1 MNSPFKITLF
11 AVSFVL
17 GTGLVSCQ
25 KDVLPTPVSP
35 EVTNTNA
42 GSDVAV
48 QSDILVATKKYT
60 LVKEG
65 PYELSYNADGKL
77 IKVKRGNLYTE
88 YEYGVSPS
96 YVKATSY
103 SSNSGVPVKYKVNVI
118 SLNQDYTANLGWVR
132 FYDSNGVVTKE
143 YYVGY
148 KFVNKHLV
156 EFHIEGGGHTST
168 EFTYNADG
176 ELSMV
181 TQKYD
186 STIEYQNLYSYT
198 GYGPMQTDYH
208 PQNPLYTV
216 FDSNMMDQGT
226 ELLFLPIFG
235 KFHKHLVQSISRI
248 KSSPYQVLFNYRY
261 KYTLNAD
268 GRVTERER
276 WDQTINQ
283 KLATDSYQYIVEML
297 AGRM

>member
-1 MNSPFKITLF
+1 MNSAFKITLCAVSF
-11 AVSFVL
+11 AVS
-17 GTGLVSCQ
+17 TSLVSCQ
-25 KDVLPTPVSP
+25 KDALPTPVGP
-35 EVTNTNA
+35 EVTNTHA

-48 QSDILVATKKYT
+48 QSNLLAATKKYT

-65 PYELSYNADGKL
+65 PYELSYNADGK
-77 IKVKRGNLYTE
+77 IVKVKRSNFYTD
-88 YEYGVSPS
+88 YEHSVSPA

-103 SSNSGVPVKYKVNVI
+103 STNSGVPVKYKVNVI
-118 SLNQDYTANLGWVR
+118 SLNPDYTANTGWVR
-132 FYDSNGVVTKE
+132 FYDNTGAVSME
-143 YYVGY
+143 YYVDY
-148 KFVNKHLV
+148 DFVNQHLV
-156 EFHIEGGGHTST
+156 KYREDGGSARST
-168 EFTYNADG
+168 EFTYDGDG

-181 TQKYD
+181 TQKFNG
-186 STIEYQNLYSYT
+186 TIEYQNLYSYT

-208 PQNPLYTV
+208 PQNPLHTT
-216 FDSNMMDQGT
+216 FDSNLDQGT

-248 KSSPYQVLFNYRY
+248 QSSPYKVLFNYRY

-283 KLATDSYQYIVEML
+283 KLTTDSYQYIVEL
-297 AGRM
+297 LVGRM